1 MIDIINCNIDKL
13 ILHKVGSKYESENI
27 QFSRSILNIENPET
41 RISLLRY
48 FTAPFKSNEY
58 YNFFHSSELTNI
70 FMNKVLT
77 LKLKE
82 VNSIWHI

>member
-58 YNFFHSSELTNI
+58 YNFFHSSELT
-70 FMNKVLT
+70 MN
-77 LKLKE
+77 E
-82 VNSIWHI
+82 VGLCILMIS

>member
-48 FTAPFKSNEY
+48 FTAPFKSN
-58 YNFFHSSELTNI
+58 
-70 FMNKVLT
+70 
-77 LKLKE
+77 
-82 VNSIWHI
+82 